1 MTGVTFSVQLSLP
14 TECELPLFLI
24 FPLHQ
29 QLRFFEPNESFF
41 DMIAEYYISTIAVY
55 FAPLECDLSCPSQR
69 REDNESGSWTTDR
82 PDIPAT
88 PFTQLA
94 EEKRQYGGLMFYGLS
109 ALAKL

>member
-1 MTGVTFSVQLSLP
+1 MFSTFYRKCV
-14 TECELPLFLI
+14 LPLCTVLFLFLALI
-24 FPLHQ
+24 SHSLIGSLNIRLVSQ
-29 QLRFFEPNESFF
+29 QF
-41 DMIAEYYISTIAVY
+41 I
-55 FAPLECDLSCPSQR
+55 FAPVECDLSCPSQR
-69 REDNESGSWTTDR
+69 REDNESGSRPTDR